1 MDMVAE
7 TIELPRVRRGSKS
20 LRYRGAFR
28 HRTPQRA
35 FISGRGA
42 CIEGAMPGCGSTVTG
57 AFAVGAKENITS
69 RASGTTVESVY
80 GLSRRL
86 IADDGTASRGRQ

>member
-1 MDMVAE
+1 
-7 TIELPRVRRGSKS
+7 
-20 LRYRGAFR
+20 
-28 HRTPQRA
+28 
-35 FISGRGA
+35 
-42 CIEGAMPGCGSTVTG
+42 MPGCGSTVTG
-57 AFAVGAKENITS
+57 AFVTGAFAIGAEENITS